1 MARNWERLNVEAER
15 TMQMDEHYN
24 QKQAMERL
32 GLQSVNAFR
41 QLERKY
47 PEIFMNV
54 NPKVTKHT
62 ARWYDKVKIDK
73 FAETRKLFLT
83 WDETR

>member
-1 MARNWERLNVEAER
+1 MLKAEEENF
-15 TMQMDEHYN
+15 MNEYYN

-32 GLQSVNAFR
+32 GMFSVNAFR

-47 PEIFMNV
+47 PDIFENV
-54 NPKVTKHT
+54 NPVMSKHKP
-62 ARWYDKVKIDK
+62 RWYDKAKIDK
-73 FAETRKLFLT
+73 FAETRKLFLS